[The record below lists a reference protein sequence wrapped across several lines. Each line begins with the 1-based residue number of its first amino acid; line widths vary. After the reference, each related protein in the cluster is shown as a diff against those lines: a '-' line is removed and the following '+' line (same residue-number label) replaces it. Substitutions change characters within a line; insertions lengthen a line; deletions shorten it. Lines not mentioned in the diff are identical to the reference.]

1 MGETHQLSIDLF
13 ARFSQPTESSAVV
26 AADGSYFHE
35 PRHSPQAESATPNR
49 QPSEAQVVCS
59 TQGGS
64 GATFWAQPSMGIPPQ
79 KIQNAQT
86 IQV

>member
-1 MGETHQLSIDLF
+1 ME
-13 ARFSQPTESSAVV
+13 
-26 AADGSYFHE
+26 YFHE

-64 GATFWAQPSMGIPPQ
+64 GRNRANYGDFLGPALHGNPSQ